1 MEDAGFLC
9 RLIFFLDGVFKPFT
23 TDHMQAND
31 STITIRCTKELRD
44 RLRDAAKQVNMP
56 VSVFLR
62 IVLTRIVKQP

>member
-23 TDHMQAND
+23 NDHMQAND

-44 RLRDAAKQVNMP
+44 RLKDAAKQVNMP

>member
-9 RLIFFLDGVFKPFT
+9 RLIFFVDGVFKPFT

-44 RLRDAAKQVNMP
+44 RLKDAAKQVNMP